1 MPIAF
6 MCAIPHDQSSN
17 LLKYIEPY
25 IDVSGRLIMSMETSS
40 TSHIETQGQHFH
52 FFADMDETKYK
63 NFSTKYFV
71 RHYQLRGKA
80 LADDKPRQYGKV
92 KEIKNEDRMIS
103 YTLKSKDLNNIYYKN
118 FDLKTIEDYMQQS
131 FQKENKKDFKT
142 ELMNFLCDHR
152 DNFYHSDED
161 DDYHHCKFRFHTVE
175 EHIIQFYIDK
185 EINKPVSRSQV
196 KSWTTTFL
204 MYYLNADIQDIHF
217 YIMRS

>member
-40 TSHIETQGQHFH
+40 NSHTQTEGQHFH
-52 FFADMDETKYK
+52 FFADMEETQYK

-71 RHYQLRGKA
+71 RHYKLKGKA
-80 LADDKPRQYGKV
+80 KDTARQYGKV
-92 KEIKNEDRMIS
+92 KEIRDEDRMIS
-103 YTLKSKDLNNIYYKN
+103 YTLKSKDLNNIYFRN
-118 FDLKTIEDYMQQS
+118 FDLKTIKQYMQES
-131 FQKENKKDFKT
+131 FVKESKKDFKT
-142 ELMNFLCDHR
+142 ELMTYLCANR
-152 DNFYHSDED
+152 DNFYPEGSDD
-161 DDYHHCKFRFHTVE
+161 CLTYHERLNFREIEKYV
-175 EHIIQFYIDK
+175 IQYYINK
-185 EINKPVSRSQV
+185 EIQKPVSRSQV

-217 YIMRS
+217 YIMR